1 MASEN
6 RPARANGSRKALIGV
21 CDFDGILRGKHVLS
35 DDVSAEDPIIK
46 FSEAVLAWDCSDRV
60 IPAHFGQE
68 LPSVFGDADLRVLSA
83 TARPVPTSHDR
94 YLYLAEFAGAHES
107 ICPRGVLRKVLRRAA
122 GHGYG
127 CTAGFE
133 FEFMLFNESTET
145 VHKKP
150 YDQWVPLTRGPFGYS
165 VARTLASNELFE
177 ALLAFCDN
185 AGLPLAGLHF
195 ETGPGV
201 IEASLRHCDALEAA
215 DRAVLFKS
223 MVKSWAQTRGM
234 MATFMAK
241 VSENWP
247 GQSGHIHISM
257 SSNGQNAFYDSE
269 ASRNIS
275 GIMNQFVGGQL
286 KYMNDFC
293 VLAAPNVNSYKR
305 LLPGY
310 WAPTC
315 PSWGVDNRSCA
326 VRVIPGNESAH
337 RLEYRLSGADVNP
350 YLALACAIGSG
361 ILGIEEKAVLAT
373 PIVGDASDERD
384 PAFERLP
391 QNLAEATFRF
401 AKSPKAIDV
410 FGGRFVKAFSR
421 SRRWEWEAVQHRV
434 SDCERERYFEAI

>member
-1 MASEN
+1 MASELGLG
-6 RPARANGSRKALIGV
+6 RAHEALKSLIGV

-35 DDVSAEDPIIK
+35 EHVSAGDSTIK

-60 IPAHFGQE
+60 IPAGFGQKP
-68 LPSVFGDADLRVLSA
+68 PSVFGDADLRILSA
-83 TARPVPTSHDR
+83 TARPVPTCDER

-122 GHGYG
+122 DHGYS

-133 FEFMLFNESTET
+133 FEFMLFNESVET
-145 VHKKP
+145 IHKKRHAE
-150 YDQWVPLTRGPFGYS
+150 WVPLTRGPFGYS

-177 ALLAFCDN
+177 ALLELCDK
-185 AGLPLAGLHF
+185 ARLPLSGLHF

-234 MATFMAK
+234 TATFMAK

-257 SSNGQNAFYDSE
+257 SSNAQNAFYDGN
-269 ASRNIS
+269 ANFNIS
-275 GIMNQFVGGQL
+275 GTMNQFVGGQL

-305 LLPGY
+305 LLPGC

-326 VRVIPGNESAH
+326 VRVIPGNDSAH
-337 RLEYRLSGADVNP
+337 RLEYRLGGADINP

-361 ILGIEEKAVLAT
+361 ILGIEENAVLAT
-373 PIVGDASDERD
+373 PIVGDASEERD
-384 PAFERLP
+384 PPVQRLP
-391 QNLAEATFRF
+391 PNLAEATSRF
-401 AKSPKAIDV
+401 AQSPKAIDV
-410 FGGRFVKAFSR
+410 FGDRFVEAFSR
-421 SRRWEWEAVQHRV
+421 SRRWEWEAVHHRV

>member
-1 MASEN
+1 MASEI

-35 DDVSAEDPIIK
+35 DDVSAEDAIIK

-60 IPAHFGQE
+60 IPVHFGQE

-83 TARPVPTSHDR
+83 TARPVPTSPDR
-94 YLYLAEFAGAHES
+94 HLCLAEFAGAHES

-122 GHGYG
+122 DHGYS

-145 VHKKP
+145 IHKKP

-185 AGLPLAGLHF
+185 ARLPLAGLHF

-223 MVKSWAQTRGM
+223 MVKSWAQTRGL

-257 SSNGQNAFYDSE
+257 SANGQNAFYDSE

-326 VRVIPGNESAH
+326 VRVIPGNKSAH

-401 AKSPKAIDV
+401 AQSPKAIDV

>member
-1 MASEN
+1 MASELGV
-6 RPARANGSRKALIGV
+6 ARAHESRKSLIGV

-35 DDVSAEDPIIK
+35 DDASTEDRIIK
-46 FSEAVLAWDCSDRV
+46 FSEAVLAWDCTDRV
-60 IPAHFGQE
+60 IPASFGQE
-68 LPSVFGDADLRVLSA
+68 LPSVFGDADLRVLPA
-83 TARPVPTSHDR
+83 TARLVPTFHDR
-94 YLYLAEFAGAHES
+94 YLCLAEFAGAHET

-122 GHGYG
+122 DQGYS
-127 CTAGFE
+127 CSVGFE
-133 FEFMLFNESTET
+133 FEFTLFNESAET
-145 VHKKP
+145 IHRKP

-177 ALLAFCDN
+177 AILAFCEN
-185 AGLPLAGLHF
+185 TRLPLSGLHF

-215 DRAVLFKS
+215 DRAVFFKS
-223 MVKSWAQTRGM
+223 MVKSWAQTRGL

-241 VSENWP
+241 VSENGP

-257 SSNGQNAFYDSE
+257 SSNGQNVFYDDK
-269 ASRNIS
+269 ACRNIS
-275 GIMNQFVGGQL
+275 GTMNQFVGGQL

-326 VRVIPGNESAH
+326 VRVILGNKSAH

-361 ILGIEEKAVLAT
+361 MLGIEENAGLAT
-373 PIVGDASDERD
+373 PTVGDASDERHS
-384 PAFERLP
+384 PFERLP
-391 QNLAEATFRF
+391 QNLAEATIRF
-401 AKSPKAIDV
+401 AQSSKAIDV
-410 FGGRFVKAFSR
+410 FGDRFVEAFSR
-421 SRRWEWEAVQHRV
+421 SRRWEWEAVQNRV

>member
-1 MASEN
+1 MASEI

-35 DDVSAEDPIIK
+35 EDVSAEDAIIK

-122 GHGYG
+122 DHGYS

-145 VHKKP
+145 IHKKP

-185 AGLPLAGLHF
+185 ARLPLAGLHF

-234 MATFMAK
+234 MVTFMAK

-326 VRVIPGNESAH
+326 VRVIPGNKSAH

-373 PIVGDASDERD
+373 PVVGDASDERD

-401 AKSPKAIDV
+401 AQSPKASDV